1 MHGSSGPARPRTS
14 RATNMSARQRRSEL
28 AAIIAIGIAR
38 AFAARAEPREELAD
52 PAVDGLALSAGLRL
66 SVPLAGPTARAGRA
80 SEAGEQA

>member
-14 RATNMSARQRRSEL
+14 RATAMSARQRRSEL
-28 AAIIAIGIAR
+28 AEIIASGIAR
-38 AFAARAEPREELAD
+38 AIAARAETREQPVD

-80 SEAGEQA
+80 SNAGEQA